1 MGRDAKTGR
10 RDSQIR
16 ALRLRL
22 EMRASEMRRE
32 RTRRNWETDL
42 QRWGKK
48 ERRDSEPERQ

>member
-16 ALRLRL
+16 ALRHRL